1 MHREVFGDGVCM
13 TGAGQVVV
21 GVDIGTTS
29 TKVVAYDT
37 TGRRTCEAEA
47 GYPLAEPQPGY
58 AVQDPGAV
66 LAAVRSSLAKVV
78 TTARDAGR
86 TIAGVSFS
94 SAMHSLIGLDGGGV
108 PLTPSITWADVR
120 ATDQAER
127 LRSLS
132 VGAELH
138 RRTGTPVHPMSPLT
152 KLIWFRE
159 REPAVFSSAAR
170 WVGIKEYVL
179 AHLTGGFVVD
189 RSIASATGLMD
200 LVSLAW
206 WPPALELAGVRTDQL
221 PPIVATTELLAFRP
235 AVAAHLGLEGVPIVV
250 GAGDGPLANLGVG
263 AVRPGVAACSV
274 GTSGAVRVIVEHPG
288 VDPLGRVFCYAL
300 TDERWAVGGAVSNG
314 GVVLEWARQALGP
327 YESGPLQGAG
337 SLSSGGPSG
346 AAPGPEASLL
356 ALAAQAP
363 PGSDGLLMLP
373 YLLSERAPHW
383 SALAR
388 GAYIG
393 LTRAHRRPHLVRA
406 ALEGVCQQ
414 LALVIEAV
422 RAAGNEIKEIRAT
435 GGFLRDTF
443 TRQLLT
449 DVVGSKIGFA
459 AATEGSAFGAA
470 LLGMQ
475 ALGLIETIEMAAG
488 LVPIQ
493 ETRSPDRANAA
504 LYCRQRAIFDGLY
517 PALEPAFR
525 ALHQLQAEGVDGISH
540 K

>member
-1 MHREVFGDGVCM
+1 M
-13 TGAGQVVV
+13 TGVGQVVI
-21 GVDIGTTS
+21 GIDIGTTS

-37 TGRRTCEAEA
+37 AGRRHCEAEA
-47 GYPLAEPQPGY
+47 GYPLAEPEPGT

-66 LAAVRSSLAKVV
+66 LAAVLASLTQVAA
-78 TTARDAGR
+78 TARGAGG
-86 TIAGVSFS
+86 TITGVSFS

-120 ATDQAER
+120 ATDQAEE
-127 LRSLS
+127 LRHLS
-132 VGAELH
+132 IGAELH

-159 REPAVFSSAAR
+159 KEPAVFSSATR

-179 AHLTGGFVVD
+179 AHLTGRFVVD

-200 LVSLAW
+200 LASLAW
-206 WPPALELAGVRTDQL
+206 WPPALELAGVRADQL
-221 PPIVATTELLAFRP
+221 SSIVPTTEHLAFRP
-235 AVAAHLGLEGVPIVV
+235 AIAAHLGLEGIPIVI

-263 AVRPGVAACSV
+263 AVRPGVAACSL
-274 GTSGAVRVIVEHPG
+274 GTSGAARVIVEHPG

-300 TDERWAVGGAVSNG
+300 TDERWAVGGAISNG
-314 GVVLEWARQALGP
+314 GVVLEWVRQTLTP
-327 YESGPLQGAG
+327 EV
-337 SLSSGGPSG
+337 
-346 AAPGPEASLL
+346 APGQEASLL

-414 LALVIEAV
+414 LALVMEAV
-422 RAAGNEIKEIRAT
+422 RAAGNEIREIRAT

-449 DVVGSKIGFA
+449 DVVGSEIGFA

-475 ALGLIETIEMAAG
+475 ALGLIETIELAAE
-488 LVPIQ
+488 LVPIG

-504 LYCRQRAIFDGLY
+504 LYRRQRAIFDGLY
-517 PALEPAFR
+517 PALEPTFR
-525 ALHQLQAEGVDGISH
+525 ALHQPIP
-540 K
+540 

>member
-1 MHREVFGDGVCM
+1 M
-13 TGAGQVVV
+13 TGAGQVVI
-21 GVDIGTTS
+21 GIDIGTTS

-37 TGRRTCEAEA
+37 AGRRTSEADA

-66 LAAVRSSLAKVV
+66 LAAVQSSLAKVV

-94 SAMHSLIGLDGGGV
+94 SAMHSLIALDGGGV

-159 REPAVFSSAAR
+159 NEPAVSSSTAR

-206 WPPALELAGVRTDQL
+206 WPPALELAGVRADQL

-327 YESGPLQGAG
+327 DVSGPLR
-337 SLSSGGPSG
+337 
-346 AAPGPEASLL
+346 AARGQKASLL

-393 LTRAHRRPHLVRA
+393 LTRAHRRQHLVRA

-449 DVVGSKIGFA
+449 DVVGGEIGFA

-475 ALGLIETIEMAAG
+475 ALGLIETIEIAAG
-488 LVPIQ
+488 LVPIR
-493 ETRSPDRANAA
+493 ETRSPDLANAA
-504 LYCRQRAIFDGLY
+504 LYRRQRAIFDGLY

-525 ALHQLQAEGVDGISH
+525 ALHHLQGEGVDGISH

>member
-1 MHREVFGDGVCM
+1 M
-13 TGAGQVVV
+13 TGAGPVVI
-21 GVDIGTTS
+21 GIDIGTTS

-37 TGRRTCEAEA
+37 EGRRTCEAES
-47 GYPLAEPQPGY
+47 GYPLAEPEPGW

-66 LAAVRSSLAKVV
+66 LDGMQGSLGKVVAAV
-78 TTARDAGR
+78 RDAGR

-108 PLTPSITWADVR
+108 PLTPSITWADLR

-132 VGAELH
+132 AGAELH

-152 KLIWFRE
+152 KLIWFGE
-159 REPAVFSSAAR
+159 TQPAVFSSAAR

-206 WPPALELAGVRTDQL
+206 WPPALELAGVRAGQL
-221 PPIVATTELLAFRP
+221 SPIVATTELLAFRP
-235 AVAAHLGLEGVPIVV
+235 AIAAQLGLEGVPIVV

-263 AVRPGVAACSV
+263 AVRPGVAACSL
-274 GTSGAVRVIVEHPG
+274 GTSGAARVIVEHPG

-314 GVVLEWARQALGP
+314 GVVLEWAGQALGP
-327 YESGPLQGAG
+327 EV
-337 SLSSGGPSG
+337 
-346 AAPGPEASLL
+346 APGREALLL
-356 ALAAQAP
+356 ALAEQAP

-388 GAYIG
+388 GAYVG

-422 RAAGNEIKEIRAT
+422 RAAGNEIREIRAT
-435 GGFLRDTF
+435 GGFLRDAF

-449 DVVGSKIGFA
+449 DVVGSEIGFA
-459 AATEGSAFGAA
+459 SATEGSAFGAA

-475 ALGLIETIEMAAG
+475 ALGLIETVEMAAR
-488 LVPIQ
+488 LVPID

-504 LYCRQRAIFDGLY
+504 LYRRQRAIFDDLY

-525 ALHQLQAEGVDGISH
+525 ALHDLQGEGVAGISH

>member
-1 MHREVFGDGVCM
+1 
-13 TGAGQVVV
+13 
-21 GVDIGTTS
+21 
-29 TKVVAYDT
+29 
-37 TGRRTCEAEA
+37 
-47 GYPLAEPQPGY
+47 
-58 AVQDPGAV
+58 
-66 LAAVRSSLAKVV
+66 
-78 TTARDAGR
+78 
-86 TIAGVSFS
+86 
-94 SAMHSLIGLDGGGV
+94 
-108 PLTPSITWADVR
+108 
-120 ATDQAER
+120 
-127 LRSLS
+127 
-132 VGAELH
+132 
-138 RRTGTPVHPMSPLT
+138 MSPLT
-152 KLIWFRE
+152 KLVWFRE
-159 REPAVFSSAAR
+159 KEPAVFSSAAR

-206 WPPALELAGVRTDQL
+206 WPPALELAGLRADQL
-221 PPIVATTELLAFRP
+221 SPIVATTELLAFRP
-235 AVAAHLGLEGVPIVV
+235 SVAAHLGLEGVPIVV

-263 AVRPGVAACSV
+263 AVRPGVAACSL
-274 GTSGAVRVIVEHPG
+274 GTSGAARVIVEHPG
-288 VDPLGRVFCYAL
+288 VDPLGRLFCYAL

-314 GVVLEWARQALGP
+314 GVVLEWVRQTLTP
-327 YESGPLQGAG
+327 EVVSGD
-337 SLSSGGPSG
+337 
-346 AAPGPEASLL
+346 EASLL
-356 ALAAQAP
+356 SLAAQAP

-373 YLLSERAPHW
+373 YLLGERAAHW
-383 SALAR
+383 SSLAR

-422 RAAGNEIKEIRAT
+422 RAAGNEIREIRAT

-449 DVVGSKIGFA
+449 DVVGSEIGFA
-459 AATEGSAFGAA
+459 AATEGCGFGAA

-488 LVPIQ
+488 LVPID
-493 ETRSPDRANAA
+493 ETRSPDSANAD
-504 LYCRQRAIFDGLY
+504 LYRRQRAIFDGLY

-525 ALHQLQAEGVDGISH
+525 ALYQLQGEEVAGIFH

>member
-1 MHREVFGDGVCM
+1 M
-13 TGAGQVVV
+13 TGAGQVVI
-21 GVDIGTTS
+21 GIDIGTTS

-37 TGRRTCEAEA
+37 AGRRTCEAEA
-47 GYPLAEPQPGY
+47 GYPLAEPRPGY

-66 LAAVRSSLAKVV
+66 LAAVQSSLGKVA

-108 PLTPSITWADVR
+108 PLTPSITWADLR

-127 LRSLS
+127 LRALS

-200 LVSLAW
+200 LVSLGW
-206 WPPALELAGVRTDQL
+206 WPPALELAGVRADQL
-221 PPIVATTELLAFRP
+221 PPIVATTDLLTFRP
-235 AVAAHLGLEGVPIVV
+235 AVAADLGLEGVPIVV

-274 GTSGAVRVIVEHPG
+274 GTSGAARVIVEHPG

-327 YESGPLQGAG
+327 DLSGP
-337 SLSSGGPSG
+337 PR
-346 AAPGPEASLL
+346 AAPGQEASLV

-422 RAAGNEIKEIRAT
+422 RAAGNEIEEIRAT

-449 DVVGSKIGFA
+449 DVVGSEIGFA

-488 LVPIQ
+488 LVPID

-504 LYCRQRAIFDGLY
+504 LYRRQRAIFDGLY
-517 PALEPAFR
+517 PALEPTFR
-525 ALHQLQAEGVDGISH
+525 ALHDLQSEGVARILLE
-540 K
+540 